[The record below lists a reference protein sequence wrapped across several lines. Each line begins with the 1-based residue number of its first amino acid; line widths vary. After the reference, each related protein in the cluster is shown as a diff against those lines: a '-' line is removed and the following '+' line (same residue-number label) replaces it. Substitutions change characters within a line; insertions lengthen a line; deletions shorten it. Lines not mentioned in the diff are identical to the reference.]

1 MKKINKLVIN
11 LKIWEIDKIIAMF
24 QIPLLIVK
32 ILKEVIYVIKANLF
46 KNKSL
51 NKVLMIAK
59 VNIKI
64 AFINNNWI

>member
-64 AFINNNWI
+64 AFIYNNWI